1 MQNRQLLKNHSHWL
15 CLNQTNIKTL
25 NITTG
30 FFLQPAIEAN
40 CKRPT
45 AYSPIL
51 RLTAEQSRN
60 IIYCLL
66 QKPYFNGLWIDDM
79 QISIKNRVIMSAVIS
94 GDDEQH
100 SAYFH

>member
-1 MQNRQLLKNHSHWL
+1 MLKPDKH
-15 CLNQTNIKTL
+15 KTL
-25 NITTG
+25 NISTG
-30 FFLQPAIEAN
+30 FVLQAAIEAN

-66 QKPYFNGLWIDDM
+66 QKPYFNGLCIDDM

-94 GDDEQH
+94 GDDEQR